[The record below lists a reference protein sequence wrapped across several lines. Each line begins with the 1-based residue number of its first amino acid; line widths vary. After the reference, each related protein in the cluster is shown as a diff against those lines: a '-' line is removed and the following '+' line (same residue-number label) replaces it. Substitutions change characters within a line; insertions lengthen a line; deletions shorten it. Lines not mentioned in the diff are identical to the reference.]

1 MLLFVSS
8 SEDERLMLSIGIVT
22 YPTEVV
28 YRPLRSG
35 DSVVLDFVVE
45 LLFLIGAFCVTI
57 DVCDERTRDC
67 SSSRSFWLFGFGG
80 GFVSCC

>member
-1 MLLFVSS
+1 MFVSS

-28 YRPLRSG
+28 YNTLRSG

-45 LLFLIGAFCVTI
+45 LLFPYCSFLCH
-57 DVCDERTRDC
+57 DCDERTRDC
-67 SSSRSFWLFGFGG
+67 SSRRSFRLFGFSGG
-80 GFVSCC
+80 CISCC